1 VPDSNPI
8 LLIDLGNSSLKW
20 AWSNAGELTPVQSV
34 PHLATTVDSIAKEW
48 WQGEPEP
55 GRVVV
60 SSVARP
66 EVRESLRTW
75 LQQQWGCEPAFIQ
88 ASAKAHGVT
97 NAYSKPSELGV
108 DRWLAL
114 LAVHHRFSAPVCVV
128 DCGTAITIDLV
139 AADGIHIGGMI
150 IPGFGMMRDAL
161 FEQTAISPPDVV
173 ELPDWLAN
181 DTAGAIAIGGVS
193 AVAALVDRILE
204 QSQQRLRVLPEL
216 VLTGGDAGRIQGHL
230 LHPGKCEPDLVI
242 QGLALLANSTSDD

>member
-1 VPDSNPI
+1 MPDSSSI

-34 PHLATTVDSIAKEW
+34 SHLATTVDSIAQEW
-48 WQGEPEP
+48 WQGEPQP

-66 EVRESLRTW
+66 EVRENLRTW
-75 LQQQWGCEPAFIQ
+75 LQQQWGCEPVFVQ
-88 ASAKAHGVT
+88 ASAEAHGVT
-97 NAYSKPSELGV
+97 NSYVKPSELGV

-114 LAVHHRFSAPVCVV
+114 LAVHSRFSTPVCIV

-139 AADGIHIGGMI
+139 AADGTHIGGMI
-150 IPGFGMMRDAL
+150 LPGFGMMRDAL
-161 FEQTAISPPDVV
+161 FEQTAIAPIDAV

-181 DTAGAIAIGGVS
+181 DTAGAVAIGGVS

-216 VLTGGDAGRIQGHL
+216 VLTGGDAGHIQGYL
-230 LHPGKCEPDLVI
+230 QHPGKLEPDLVI
-242 QGLALLANSTSDD
+242 QGLALLANPTSDD